1 MASGG
6 SGMSENVMGENLIG
20 EYVVVF
26 CTAAP
31 NEADRIA
38 GTLVEERLAACVNI
52 ASVRS
57 CYRWEGKVARDTE
70 ELMIIKTKAANGR
83 ADHEASASDTQLQRA
98 GDHRSS
104 HPGGIWA
111 LPGLDLRVNCRELI
125 IKNRA

>member
-6 SGMSENVMGENLIG
+6 LGMSENVMGENLIG

-26 CTAAP
+26 CTTAS

-57 CYRWEGKVARDTE
+57 CYRWEEKVARDTE
-70 ELMIIKTKAANGR
+70 ELMIIKTERRMVDQIMKLLPQMHSYSVPEIIVLPIREGFGPYL
-83 ADHEASASDTQLQRA
+83 DWISGSIA
-98 GDHRSS
+98 G
-104 HPGGIWA
+104 
-111 LPGLDLRVNCRELI
+111 N
-125 IKNRA
+125 